1 MRPMGHA
8 EDHVRK
14 RSYVITPDDETLMN
28 ELRDAVAVIDPV
40 PGRFVDA
47 GRASY
52 GWRTI
57 DAELAELEADSALAG
72 PAGVRSGPDQRLLTF
87 RSPTVAVELEV
98 TGHAD
103 RRDLVGQLVPTRGG
117 APAHGGTVE
126 VRWPGGQSLA
136 RTDLVGNFV
145 AKDIPAGP
153 VSVLC
158 RFGDAAPVTTSWVSL

>member
-1 MRPMGHA
+1 M
-8 EDHVRK
+8 
-14 RSYVITPDDETLMN
+14 ITPDDDTLMN
-28 ELRDAVAVIDPV
+28 ELRDAVAVVDPV
-40 PGRFVDA
+40 PGPLVDA
-47 GRASY
+47 GRATY

-57 DAELAELEADSALAG
+57 DAELAELEADSALTAS
-72 PAGVRSGPDQRLLTF
+72 AGVRSGPDQRLLTF

-103 RRDLVGQLVPTRGG
+103 RRDLVGQLVPAR
-117 APAHGGTVE
+117 GGTVE
-126 VRWPGGQSLA
+126 VRWPGGQALA

-145 AKDIPAGP
+145 ARDIPAGP